1 MPVRDFASQ
10 VRALC
15 AADSQSVQHPAAE
28 KLLDLLLDDA
38 PAVDLAFER
47 VLRSVIHGPAS
58 TGAPI
63 LDMLGGPTLHRP
75 ERRALVVDA
84 AA

>member
-1 MPVRDFASQ
+1 M
-10 VRALC
+10 
-15 AADSQSVQHPAAE
+15 SVTAQHPAAE
-28 KLLDLLLDDA
+28 KLLDLLLEDA

-63 LDMLGGPTLHRP
+63 LDMLGGPRCSPHA
-75 ERRALVVDA
+75 ALVVGA

>member
-1 MPVRDFASQ
+1 MSVTAYPRGPSTPP
-10 VRALC
+10 RA
-15 AADSQSVQHPAAE
+15 AACPDAHRCSTAPSAA
-28 KLLDLLLDDA
+28 A
-38 PAVDLAFER
+38 YANSAVDLAFER

-63 LDMLGGPTLHRP
+63 LDMLGGPRCTTSNAAR
-75 ERRALVVDA
+75 VVGA